1 MEDRGSSTQKEM
13 YSCKHPCFKKE
24 RSHIN
29 NLTFYLKGKK
39 GEDWKKEGKTKPTE
53 RRNNKDWS
61 REN

>member
-1 MEDRGSSTQKEM
+1 M